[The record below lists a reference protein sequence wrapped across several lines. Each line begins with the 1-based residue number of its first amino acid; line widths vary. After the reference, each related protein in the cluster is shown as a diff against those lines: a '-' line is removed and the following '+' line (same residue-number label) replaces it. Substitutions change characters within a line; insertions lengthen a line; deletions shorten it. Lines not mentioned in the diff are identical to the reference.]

1 MLSII
6 ETGGKQYL
14 IKEGDKIKVEK
25 LEGKEGDK
33 INFDRVLLV
42 ENDKN
47 IEIGKPYLKN
57 RIIEG
62 EITKVGRLRKVIV
75 FRYHNKTRYRKTK
88 GHRQWYS
95 EVKINKIK

>member
-14 IKEGDKIKVEK
+14 VKEGDKIKIEK

-33 INFDRVLLV
+33 VNFDRVLLI
-42 ENDKN
+42 NDDKKT
-47 IEIGKPYLKN
+47 EIGNPYLKN
-57 RIIEG
+57 HNVEG
-62 EITKVGRLRKVIV
+62 EITKVGRSKKVIV

-88 GHRQWYS
+88 GHRQWYT